1 MWRGVKWM
9 DFSFSSFFFDG
20 FELCKKVEKNEG
32 ELMAFFVILS
42 IRRKFKEAPGLI
54 KIISSSKNSLFFINS

>member
-9 DFSFSSFFFDG
+9 DFSFSSFFDG

-32 ELMAFFVILS
+32 ELMAFF
-42 IRRKFKEAPGLI
+42 RH
-54 KIISSSKNSLFFINS
+54 FIN